1 MRPRT
6 IAIIALVAAPLA
18 AMAAVSCAESTDG
31 SSPAG
36 VTAQDGA
43 TPDATKPSDG
53 AAAQPDAPIVT
64 ASAVLL
70 NEINPHGEWVELVAT
85 GNKATDVTGFRV
97 ADSEKDGGGP
107 KLSDAVT
114 FPAGT
119 ILSPMSYLLVQG
131 GGLDGGGLPC
141 PDGGQSYCFNAN
153 FGVSNKSGET
163 IYLLDKAGTVV
174 GSAVYPA
181 LAAPLG
187 STWGRLPNADP
198 AGAFEVTMKTPGA
211 PNQK

>member
-18 AMAAVSCAESTDG
+18 AMAAASCAESTDG

-36 VTAQDGA
+36 VIADGGA
-43 TPDATKPSDG
+43 TPDAAKPTDG
-53 AAAQPDAPIVT
+53 AAQPDAPIIT
-64 ASAVLL
+64 ASAVLI

-85 GNKATDVTGFRV
+85 GNKATDVSGFRV

-119 ILSPMSYLLVQG
+119 VMAPMSYLLVQG

-174 GSAVYPA
+174 GTADYPA
-181 LAAPLG
+181 LAAPSG